1 MFCEGGKIYSSGKI
15 FHPTCIQTSWLYWHS
30 CLQFKLKLQWH
41 KPPFSGGAVKK
52 ALGFGLALLKHIK
65 TVFKPSPSQF
75 VLELLRRT
83 CILKECFSLSF
94 YSFQKCLKSLF
105 LLFIFMASFPFYFF
119 FFSFFSSVLGK
130 CLFLVFLHQN
140 KFAKSPCYI
149 WYTTECFQA
158 WCKQNGKERELKE
171 LFWRLSQINSSRK
184 WYNPTTLSEEVCWLE
199 QV

>member
-30 CLQFKLKLQWH
+30 CLQFKPKLQWH

-119 FFSFFSSVLGK
+119 FSF
-130 CLFLVFLHQN
+130 LFLVLSLASVFSWFSCIRTNLQSHLAKYETQLNVFRLGAN
-140 KFAKSPCYI
+140 KMGKKENWRS
-149 WYTTECFQA
+149 CF
-158 WCKQNGKERELKE
+158 GD
-171 LFWRLSQINSSRK
+171 
-184 WYNPTTLSEEVCWLE
+184 
-199 QV
+199 